1 MSACGE
7 EARCT
12 LPNPRLNAVL
22 RRSERFGGV
31 VSADLLRKLVRELLK
46 APGAPTQTVL
56 SLRSG
61 VSPRTI
67 SRVLNGRANTTRFDI
82 ADALLVALD
91 ASEQLDTLV
100 DAPLELM
107 THVNPAP

>member
-7 EARCT
+7 EAHCT

-56 SLRSG
+56 SHRSG

-91 ASEQLDTLV
+91 AGDTIDDLHPPEG
-100 DAPLELM
+100 AS
-107 THVNPAP
+107 HGK